1 MQCMNVK
8 GGFKMHVMK
17 KFIGYYKPYK
27 KIFFIDMFCAMMI
40 SLIDLAFP
48 QILNYLNDTLYLD
61 TKEAILNSL
70 LYLFIG
76 LLIMYIVRAVCRFYV
91 SGQGHIMGARMES
104 DMRQDLFDHY
114 EKLSFSYYDKNN
126 TGEMMSRLVSDLFD
140 ISEFAHHGPENLFIS
155 LLKIVGS
162 FILLSFIHIP
172 LTLILL
178 AVTLVMLVFSY
189 YQNKRMQATFT
200 DNRRKIAGVNA
211 SLQDSLAGIRV
222 VKSFANEDL
231 EREKFYQSNDRFLKS
246 KENNYNIMG
255 IFYGGNNFFQGL
267 LYLVILVAG
276 GYFVAMGTLDPV
288 SLATYALYINIFV
301 APIEILVEFTEM
313 FQKGFSGFKRF
324 LEVIET
330 EPEIVDRP
338 DAKELKD
345 VKGVIDYQDVS
356 FAYTDEEPVLNHVN
370 IHIEAGKSVALVGPS
385 GGGKTT
391 LCSLLPRFY
400 DVGDGSISID
410 GEDIRNF
417 TLHSLRSSIGIVQQ
431 DVYLFAGSIRD
442 NIAYGKPTAS
452 DEEIIEAA
460 KKANIHDF
468 IEALP
473 DGYDTYV
480 GERGTRLS
488 GGQKQRVS
496 IARVFLKNP
505 KILIL
510 DEATSALDNESERHI
525 QKSLEELAKNR
536 TSITIAHRLSTIRN
550 ADEII
555 VITENGMEE
564 RGTHKE
570 LLAKNGVY
578 ANYYRLQFEGL
589 DYDEDTIETIHS
601 KA

>member
-1 MQCMNVK
+1 MNVK

-155 LLKIVGS
+155 LLKIIGS
-162 FILLSFIHIP
+162 FVLLSFIHIP

-178 AVTLVMLVFSY
+178 SVTLIMLVFSY

>member
-1 MQCMNVK
+1 
-8 GGFKMHVMK
+8 MHVMK

-155 LLKIVGS
+155 LLKIIGS
-162 FILLSFIHIP
+162 FVLLSFIHIP

-178 AVTLVMLVFSY
+178 SVTLIMLVFSY

-338 DAKELKD
+338 DAKELKM
-345 VKGVIDYQDVS
+345 S
-356 FAYTDEEPVLNHVN
+356 
-370 IHIEAGKSVALVGPS
+370 
-385 GGGKTT
+385 
-391 LCSLLPRFY
+391 
-400 DVGDGSISID
+400 
-410 GEDIRNF
+410 
-417 TLHSLRSSIGIVQQ
+417 
-431 DVYLFAGSIRD
+431 
-442 NIAYGKPTAS
+442 
-452 DEEIIEAA
+452 
-460 KKANIHDF
+460 
-468 IEALP
+468 
-473 DGYDTYV
+473 
-480 GERGTRLS
+480 
-488 GGQKQRVS
+488 
-496 IARVFLKNP
+496 
-505 KILIL
+505 
-510 DEATSALDNESERHI
+510 
-525 QKSLEELAKNR
+525 
-536 TSITIAHRLSTIRN
+536 
-550 ADEII
+550 
-555 VITENGMEE
+555 
-564 RGTHKE
+564 KE
-570 LLAKNGVY
+570 LLITKMFPSLILMKNRY
-578 ANYYRLQFEGL
+578 
-589 DYDEDTIETIHS
+589 
-601 KA
+601 